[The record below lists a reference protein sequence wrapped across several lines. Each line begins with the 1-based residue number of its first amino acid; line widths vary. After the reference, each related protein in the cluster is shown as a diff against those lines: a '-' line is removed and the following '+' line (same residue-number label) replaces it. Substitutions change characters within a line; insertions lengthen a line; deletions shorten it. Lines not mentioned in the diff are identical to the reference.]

1 MREEG
6 RRDEGTLGVG
16 FLGFV
21 EKNRK
26 RIGLVRELKKRLSF
40 FRGFFGVE
48 FFKNSSRARIFPD
61 YVSLSLEITRVPG
74 GRSPRSENK
83 TATPLPSYPLYQ
95 LVPLVYS
102 RKRDPSTCTNNFHP
116 LVPRGHKYTRIRIH
130 TVCIHVCRWRHEND
144 VAVSRKLIVRRGG
157 EQENYYRSR
166 MMKEEEKE
174 GGMARKGDRGERQKV
189 K

>member
-1 MREEG
+1 MTRWRSVSESLVEPVPRLLSLRVQSLTRLKRGRFERWLREEG

-83 TATPLPSYPLYQ
+83 TATPLPSCPSINLFPWFIRGKGTRLRARTTFIPLCHEDINIR
-95 LVPLVYS
+95 VYVFIQ
-102 RKRDPSTCTNNFHP
+102 C
-116 LVPRGHKYTRIRIH
+116 VYTY
-130 TVCIHVCRWRHEND
+130 
-144 VAVSRKLIVRRGG
+144 VAGVMRTT
-157 EQENYYRSR
+157 
-166 MMKEEEKE
+166 
-174 GGMARKGDRGERQKV
+174 
-189 K
+189 

>member
-83 TATPLPSYPLYQ
+83 TATPPFLPPL
-95 LVPLVYS
+95 
-102 RKRDPSTCTNNFHP
+102 STCSLGLFAEKGPVYVHEQLSSP
-116 LVPRGHKYTRIRIH
+116 CATR
-130 TVCIHVCRWRHEND
+130 T
-144 VAVSRKLIVRRGG
+144 
-157 EQENYYRSR
+157 
-166 MMKEEEKE
+166 
-174 GGMARKGDRGERQKV
+174 
-189 K
+189 

>member
-61 YVSLSLEITRVPG
+61 YVSLSLEITREEDRLVLKIRRQPP
-74 GRSPRSENK
+74 SLP
-83 TATPLPSYPLYQ
+83 APL
-95 LVPLVYS
+95 
-102 RKRDPSTCTNNFHP
+102 STCSLGLFAEKGPVYVHEQLSSP
-116 LVPRGHKYTRIRIH
+116 CATR
-130 TVCIHVCRWRHEND
+130 T
-144 VAVSRKLIVRRGG
+144 
-157 EQENYYRSR
+157 
-166 MMKEEEKE
+166 
-174 GGMARKGDRGERQKV
+174 
-189 K
+189 